1 MSILT
6 KFKNFL
12 EKIKTRLEE
21 KEKELDEQLS
31 DYAEVDKL
39 ADKALFYYEQ
49 LEDAR
54 QRNVSMEELIEL
66 KNLATRYK
74 YLAINKHD
82 QVKRKWE
89 K

>member
-12 EKIKTRLEE
+12 VKIKTRLEE
-21 KEKELDEQLS
+21 KELDEHIS
-31 DYAEVDKL
+31 DLQEVEEL
-39 ADKALFYYEQ
+39 ADKALSYYKQ
-49 LEDAR
+49 FEDAR
-54 QRNVSMEELIEL
+54 KRNAPMEELIEL
-66 KNLATRYK
+66 KNSATRYK
-74 YLAINKHD
+74 YLAINKHE